1 MQKWYNKLSK
11 GQKLTILIPALVLG
25 FVIGAEIGDVGGA
38 VIGCMVV
45 IAPFIF
51 FELGKRK

>member
-1 MQKWYNKLSK
+1 MQKWYNGLSK
-11 GQKLTILIPALVLG
+11 GQKLAILIPASVLA
-25 FVIGAEIGDVGGA
+25 FVIGANIGDVGGA

-51 FELGKRK
+51 FELGSKK